1 MGCQNLLLILNDRP
15 LIAQDLGLVAQQ
27 ENQAPLVLQDSGL
40 ISNDDAIVGDNGL
53 LIPERRLCH
62 W

>member
-1 MGCQNLLLILNDRP
+1 VRGKDLLLILNDRS
-15 LIAQDLGLVAQQ
+15 LVAQDLGLVAEQKH
-27 ENQAPLVLQDSGL
+27 QALLILQDLRL
-40 ISNDDAIVGDNGL
+40 ISDDNAIVGDNGL